1 MMKIKRKYIILF
13 ALCIGLFFPVLS
25 WVIEISYLNAAFS
38 FSGLRS
44 IHIFNPSLFII
55 DLFPLIFAFISFV
68 FYDKWIKL
76 YTEYKSVSQSFENQ
90 TSNIKNV
97 ATFAEKIGNGEYD
110 YEFNMADDNDTL
122 SKTIKN
128 LRDKLSE
135 NNKQETMRNW
145 IMVGKDKISNIVRM
159 HNDIDKLSYE
169 VLVELIK
176 YIHVIQG
183 AFYLYNDNKNS
194 LKIIASYAYNRKK
207 YLDTEIKLGVSLV
220 GEAAI
225 EQDIIHR
232 KEIPADYVTITS
244 GILGDKKPQSI
255 LIVPL
260 ISEEKL
266 QGALEFA
273 SLGDFKQVEINF
285 LKEIAEI
292 IARAIY
298 NLQVN
303 EKTEH
308 LLKESQQMTREL
320 QENEEKLRQ
329 NAEEMRATQEELE
342 NTNKNLQD
350 KVEEVNQSQK
360 RLYSLLENASELILI
375 YDENKKL
382 KYVSPSSHRIV
393 GYDEE
398 EMKTGK
404 DFDRINFKGQQIIDK
419 LFEDLIN
426 NPSQPQTV
434 EYTYLHKEGTKIFL
448 ETHGRNLLHDSA
460 INGLILNTSDIT
472 ERKRAEKEQRMRGQM
487 QSLSENSPDM
497 IMRVDTNGYI
507 FYNNPMFETYTGIKS
522 DEFNKKNFKELAF
535 FPVIID
541 SFTSLI
547 SEIVK
552 KKEKI
557 SREFNFPTI
566 NNEERIMNINAIP
579 EFNEEKKIETI
590 LFVLHDI
597 TEQKQIELMIRD
609 KNKKITESINYAHRI
624 QECILPN
631 KRIIQKVFKQS
642 FIYYKPKDVVSGDF
656 PYFYTKD
663 DDIYIAVIDCTG
675 HGVPGAM
682 LSMIGYFLMN
692 QILSLPTVY
701 NPGEI
706 LNQLHAGVI
715 STLRQD
721 QEGASA
727 RDGMD
732 VALCKIN
739 LNKNELQYAGAH
751 RPLYHIQNGELIEYK
766 GTKSAIGGIP
776 KEGQETIKFQ
786 NYIIPIKVDDSIF
799 FFSDGIVD
807 QFGGPDGTKYF
818 TKRIKKIIIE
828 SQELTMPQIHK
839 TLREDYENWL
849 GTGKQ
854 IDDVL
859 LIGIRF

>member
-1 MMKIKRKYIILF
+1 MKIKKKNIILF
-13 ALCIGLFFPVLS
+13 AFLLGLIFIILT
-25 WVIEISYLNAAFS
+25 WIIEFATANLPLS
-38 FSGLRS
+38 FSGFQEL
-44 IHIFNPSLFII
+44 HFNRPSLFII
-55 DLFPLIFAFISFV
+55 ELLPFLFVFIFYI
-68 FYDKWIKL
+68 FYDKWKTL
-76 YTEYKSVSQSFENQ
+76 FSEYKDVLQSFENQ

-97 ATFAEKIGNGEYD
+97 ETFAEKIGNGEYD
-110 YEFNMADDNDTL
+110 YEFNLADDNNTL

-145 IMVGKDKISNIVRM
+145 IMVGKDKTSNIVRI
-159 HNDIDKLSYE
+159 HNDIYTLSYE
-169 VLVELIK
+169 VLVDLIK
-176 YIHVIQG
+176 YIHVVQG
-183 AFYLYNDNKNS
+183 AFYLFDENQNN

-207 YLDTEIKLGVSLV
+207 YLNTEIKLGEGLV

-225 EQDIIHR
+225 EQNIIHR
-232 KEIPADYVTITS
+232 KEIPSDYVTITS

-260 ISEEKL
+260 ITEEKL

-273 SLGDFKQVEINF
+273 SLGNFKQVEIDF
-285 LKEIAEI
+285 LKEISEI

-298 NLQVN
+298 NLQIN
-303 EKTEH
+303 EKTER

-320 QENEEKLRQ
+320 QENEETLRQ

-342 NTNKNLQD
+342 KMNKNLQD

-382 KYVSPSSHRIV
+382 KYVSPSSIRIV

-398 EMKTGK
+398 EMKSGK

-419 LFEDLIN
+419 LFEDLLN
-426 NPSQPQTV
+426 NPVKPQTV
-434 EYTYLHKEGTKIFL
+434 EYTYLHKDGTKIFL
-448 ETHGRNLLHDSA
+448 ETHGRNMLHDPA
-460 INGLILNTSDIT
+460 ISGLILNTRDIT

-497 IMRVDTNGYI
+497 IMRVDTNGLI
-507 FYNNPMFETYTGIKS
+507 FYNNPMFETYTGIKV
-522 DEFNKKNFKELAF
+522 DDFNKKNFKELAF
-535 FPVIID
+535 YPAIID
-541 SFTSLI
+541 AFTLLI
-547 SEIVK
+547 SEVVK
-552 KKEKI
+552 KKEKV
-557 SREFNFPTI
+557 SREIDFPTADG
-566 NNEERIMNINAIP
+566 ERIMNINVIP
-579 EFNEEKKIETI
+579 EFNEDKKIETI

-609 KNKKITESINYAHRI
+609 KNKKITESINYAQRI

-642 FIYYKPKDVVSGDF
+642 FIFYKPKDVVSGDF

-715 STLRQD
+715 STLKQD

-732 VALCKIN
+732 IALCQIN
-739 LNKNELQYAGAH
+739 LTKNQLQFAGAH
-751 RPLYHIQNGELIEYK
+751 RPLYHLHKGELLEYK
-766 GTKSAIGGIP
+766 PTKSAIGGIP
-776 KEGQETIKFQ
+776 KEGQESIRFQ
-786 NYIIPIKVDDSIF
+786 NYTIPIEPNDTIF

-818 TKRIKKIIIE
+818 TKRIKNIILE
-828 SQELTMPQIHK
+828 TKELSMPQVHK
-839 TLREDYENWL
+839 MFREDYENWL
-849 GTGKQ
+849 GSGKQ

>member
-1 MMKIKRKYIILF
+1 MKIKRTYILIF
-13 ALCIGLFFPVLS
+13 AFCIGLLFPFLA
-25 WVIEISYLNAAFS
+25 WVIEISYSDFDFS
-38 FSGLRS
+38 FSGIRS
-44 IHIFNPSLFII
+44 IHSFNPSLFIA
-55 DLFPLIFAFISFV
+55 DLFPFVLFLIAFI
-68 FYDKWIKL
+68 FYDKWTKL
-76 YTEYKSVSQSFENQ
+76 YEEYKSVSLSFENQ

-97 ATFAEKIGNGEYD
+97 ATFAEKIGNGEYE
-110 YEFNMADDNDTL
+110 YEFEMADDNDTL

-128 LRDKLSE
+128 LRDKLYE

-145 IMVGKDKISNIVRM
+145 IMVGKDKISNIVRI
-159 HNDIDKLSYE
+159 HNDIYKLSYE
-169 VLVELIK
+169 VLVDLIK
-176 YIHVIQG
+176 YIQVIQG
-183 AFYLYNDNKNS
+183 AFYLFNDNENT
-194 LKIIASYAYNRKK
+194 LKIIASYAFNRKK
-207 YLDTEIKLGVSLV
+207 YLDTEIKLGESLV

-225 EQDIIHR
+225 EQNIIHR
-232 KEIPADYVTITS
+232 TEIPSDYVTITS

-260 ISEEKL
+260 ITEEKL

-273 SLGDFKQVEINF
+273 TLGKFRQVEIDF

-298 NLQVN
+298 NLQIN
-303 EKTEH
+303 ERTEH

-342 NTNKNLQD
+342 KMNKNLQD
-350 KVEEVNQSQK
+350 KIEEVNQSQK

-382 KYVSPSSHRIV
+382 KYVSPSSQRIV
-393 GYDEE
+393 GYSEE
-398 EMKTGK
+398 EMKSGK
-404 DFDRINFKGQQIIDK
+404 DFDRINFKGQQVIDK

-426 NPSQPQTV
+426 NPGKSQTV
-434 EYTYLHKEGTKIFL
+434 EYTYLHKEGNKIFL
-448 ETHGRNLLHDSA
+448 ETHGRNLLNDSA

-497 IMRVDTNGYI
+497 ILRVDTNGLI
-507 FYNNPMFETYTGIKS
+507 FYNNPMFETYTGLKT

-535 FPVIID
+535 FPEIID
-541 SFTSLI
+541 AFSSLI
-547 SEIVK
+547 SEVVK
-552 KKEKI
+552 KKEKVN
-557 SREFNFPTI
+557 RELDFPT
-566 NNEERIMNINAIP
+566 NTDEVKIMNVNAIP
-579 EFNEEKKIETI
+579 EFNEEKRIETI

-597 TEQKQIELMIRD
+597 TEQKQTELMIRD

-631 KRIIQKVFKQS
+631 KKIIQKVFKQS
-642 FIYYKPKDVVSGDF
+642 FIFYKPKDVVSGDF

-682 LSMIGYFLMN
+682 LSMIGYFLLN
-692 QILSLPTVY
+692 QILSLPTEY
-701 NPGEI
+701 SSGEI
-706 LNQLHAGVI
+706 LNQLHSGVI

-739 LNKNELQYAGAH
+739 LKKNELQFAGAH
-751 RPLYHIQNGELIEYK
+751 RPLYLLRNGELLEFK
-766 GTKSAIGGIP
+766 PTKSAIGGIP
-776 KEGQETIKFQ
+776 KDGQETIVFQ
-786 NYIIPIKVDDSIF
+786 NYIIPIEPNDAIY

-818 TKRIKKIIIE
+818 TKRIKNILLETKDL
-828 SQELTMPQIHK
+828 SMPQIYK
-839 TLREDYENWL
+839 MFKEDYDNWL

>member
-1 MMKIKRKYIILF
+1 MKVKRKYIVLLTF
-13 ALCIGLFFPVLS
+13 LIGLVFPIFS
-25 WVIEISYLNAAFS
+25 WIIEISYTNSNYSLTGIRN
-38 FSGLRS
+38 
-44 IHIFNPSLFII
+44 IHFFNPSLFII
-55 DLFPLIFAFISFV
+55 DFFPLILSFISYI
-68 FYDKWIKL
+68 FYDKWTKL
-76 YTEYKSVSQSFENQ
+76 FTEYTNVSQSFENQ
-90 TSNIKNV
+90 TLNIKNV

-110 YEFNMADDNDTL
+110 YEFDMADDKDTL

-128 LRDKLSE
+128 LRDKLNE

-159 HNDIDKLSYE
+159 HNDIYKLSYE

-183 AFYLYNDNKNS
+183 AFYLYNDTKGT

-207 YLDTEIKLGVSLV
+207 YLDTEIKLGESLV

-232 KEIPADYVTITS
+232 KEIPADYVSITS

-260 ISEEKL
+260 ITEEKL

-273 SLGDFKQVEINF
+273 SLSNFKLVEIDF

-298 NLQVN
+298 NLQIN
-303 EKTEH
+303 EKTER

-342 NTNKNLQD
+342 KMNKNLQD

-382 KYVSPSSHRIV
+382 KYVSPSSQRIV
-393 GYDEE
+393 GYDED
-398 EMKTGK
+398 EMKSGK
-404 DFDRINFKGQQIIDK
+404 DFDRINFKGQQVIDK

-426 NPSQPQTV
+426 NPGKPQTV

-448 ETHGRNLLHDSA
+448 ETHGRNLLNDSA

-497 IMRVDTNGYI
+497 IMRVDSNGLI
-507 FYNNPMFETYTGIKS
+507 FYNNPMFETYTGIKT
-522 DEFNKKNFKELAF
+522 DDFNKKNFREIAF

-541 SFTSLI
+541 AFTSI
-547 SEIVK
+547 IDEVIR

-557 SREFNFPTI
+557 SREINFPTTT
-566 NNEERIMNINAIP
+566 EERIMNVNAIP

-642 FIYYKPKDVVSGDF
+642 FIFYKPKDVVSGDF
-656 PYFYTKD
+656 PYFYVKD
-663 DDIYIAVIDCTG
+663 DDVYIGVIDCTG

-692 QILSLPTVY
+692 QILSLPIVY

-706 LNQLHAGVI
+706 LNQLHSGVI

-721 QEGASA
+721 QEGANA

-739 LNKNELQYAGAH
+739 LNKNELQFAGAH
-751 RPLYHIQNGELIEYK
+751 RPLYHLHKGELLEYK
-766 GTKSAIGGIP
+766 PTKSAIGGIP
-776 KEGQETIKFQ
+776 KEGQDAIKFQ
-786 NYIIPIKVDDSIF
+786 NYVLAIEPNDTIY

-818 TKRIKKIIIE
+818 TKRIKKIILE
-828 SQELTMPQIHK
+828 SQEMSMPQIHK
-839 TLREDYENWL
+839 MFREDYESWL

>member
-1 MMKIKRKYIILF
+1 MNRVNRTYIILLAF
-13 ALCIGLFFPVLS
+13 GIGLVFPFLS
-25 WVIEISYLNAAFS
+25 WIMEISYSGSNFS
-38 FSGLRS
+38 SAGIRF
-44 IHIFNPSLFII
+44 IHSYNPSLFII
-55 DLFPLIFAFISFV
+55 DLIPIFLSIICYV
-68 FYDKWIKL
+68 FYDKWSKL
-76 YTEYKSVSQSFENQ
+76 YTEYKNVSQSFENQ

-110 YEFNMADDNDTL
+110 YEFDMADDNDTL

-128 LRDKLSE
+128 LRDKLNE

-145 IMVGKDKISNIVRM
+145 IMVGKDKVSNIVRM

-183 AFYLYNDNKNS
+183 AFYLFNENNNT
-194 LKIIASYAYNRKK
+194 LKIVASYAYNRKK
-207 YLDTEIKLGVSLV
+207 YLNTEIKLGESLV

-232 KEIPADYVTITS
+232 KEIPEDYVTITS

-260 ISEEKL
+260 ITEEKL

-273 SLGDFKQVEINF
+273 SLSNFKQVEIDF

-298 NLQVN
+298 NLQIN
-303 EKTEH
+303 EKTER

-342 NTNKNLQD
+342 KMNKNLQD

-382 KYVSPSSHRIV
+382 NYVSPSSQRIV

-398 EMKTGK
+398 EMKSGK

-426 NPSQPQTV
+426 NPNVPQTV

-487 QSLSENSPDM
+487 QSLSENSIDM
-497 IMRVDTNGYI
+497 IMRVDTNGLI
-507 FYNNPMFETYTGIKS
+507 FYNNPMFETYTGIKTE
-522 DEFNKKNFKELAF
+522 EFNKKNFKEMAF
-535 FPVIID
+535 PPSIID
-541 SFTSLI
+541 AFSSI
-547 SEIVK
+547 INEVVK

-557 SREFNFPTI
+557 SCEINFPTTTQ
-566 NNEERIMNINAIP
+566 ERIMSMNGIP
-579 EFNEEKKIETI
+579 EFNEEKKLETI
-590 LFVLHDI
+590 LLVLHDI

-631 KRIIQKVFKQS
+631 KKIIQKVFKQS

-656 PYFYTKD
+656 PYFYTKG

-692 QILSLPTVY
+692 QILSLPTIY

-715 STLRQD
+715 ATLRQD

-739 LNKNELQYAGAH
+739 LVKNELQFAGAH
-751 RPLYHIQNGELIEYK
+751 RPLYHLHNGELLEYK
-766 GTKSAIGGIP
+766 PTKSAIGGIP

-786 NYIIPIKVDDSIF
+786 NYIIPIEPNDSIY

-818 TKRIKKIIIE
+818 TKRIKNIILE
-828 SQELTMPQIHK
+828 SQEMSMPQINK
-839 TLREDYENWL
+839 IFREDYENWL
-849 GTGKQ
+849 GVGKQ